1 MALFVKMTT
10 NMNIFKKKFPSVT
23 LFLLVV
29 LSSQGAFAQSIAKYA
44 GEFIS
49 TGVGARALGMGS
61 AFVSVADDVT
71 AGYWNAAGLASIESQ
86 QATAMHS
93 ERFAGIVSY
102 DYAAYARPYA
112 NDRAI
117 SFSMIR
123 LGVEGIPNTT
133 NALLD
138 YGTDGIPGTDDPDGT
153 EGNGQLDFGER
164 LDEDAITRFS
174 DSEWAFYLSYGRQLN
189 DRFAYGGSVKFLRK
203 AFANHSANG
212 LGFDIALKYRFRD
225 KWIIGANLQDVT
237 TTLLAWDTGTKELIS
252 PTLRSGISTI
262 VELPFSEAWL
272 MPSIEIV
279 TRTDGDRSFSSDG
292 IALGASFSSLTFGG
306 ELHLNDRLI
315 LRAGRGEVEPFS
327 AGIGIKVR
335 GATVDYSFGSVGS
348 QENLGDAH
356 RVSLLVDFN
365 SGLWI
370 E

>member
-1 MALFVKMTT
+1 MASAM
-10 NMNIFKKKFPSVT
+10 NMFKKKSELVGLL
-23 LFLLVV
+23 LFAALI
-29 LSSQGAFAQSIAKYA
+29 SQEAFAQSVAKYA

-71 AGYWNAAGLASIESQ
+71 AGYWNAAGLASIDNQ
-86 QATAMHS
+86 QASFMHS

-164 LDEDAITRFS
+164 LDEDAITRFN

-189 DRFAYGGSVKFLRK
+189 ERFAYGGSVKFLRK

-212 LGFDIALKYRFRD
+212 IGFDIALKYRLRD
-225 KWIIGANLQDVT
+225 KIFIGANLQDVT

-252 PTLRSGISTI
+252 PTLRSGVSTQI
-262 VELPFSEAWL
+262 KLPFSDAWL
-272 MPSIEIV
+272 MPSIEFV
-279 TRTDGDRSFSSDG
+279 TRTDGDRSFSTDG
-292 IALGASFSSLTFGG
+292 ISLGSSFTSLTFGG
-306 ELHLNDRLI
+306 ELHVNDRLI

-327 AGIGIKVR
+327 AGIGMKVR

-348 QENLGDAH
+348 QENLGDTH

-365 SGLWI
+365 SRFWI